1 MNTPKWSRIAVH
13 LLFAVFGVCI
23 STWAVHI
30 PTVQQRT
37 GVSAGTLGTLLL
49 LLGAGALSGMQFC
62 GPLINRWGAARI
74 AFIGALGM
82 SLTLALPLNAP
93 TAPLLAGSLFVFGV
107 ATGITDVAMNAR
119 AVTVEQE
126 VGRPI
131 MSAFHAVFSVGSV
144 VGSLVGAATLATG
157 WGMPSTAAV
166 MCGSCVL
173 AMIVVTPNLLAAKV
187 DSTASV
193 AEPAAPVKPGQSEP
207 PSKRRR
213 LVLLGALAFLL
224 LLTEGSA
231 MDWSSLH
238 AQEHLGVSKAFGA
251 LAFAAFV
258 TAMTVG
264 RFTADRIT
272 ARKGPVWVVRYGGAV
287 AAIGLAIVVASP
299 TLPVTMVGWVVFG
312 LGLSGTLPQVFSAAG
327 NVEGATGT
335 DFSRVVG
342 CGYVA
347 LLGGP
352 AVIGWLAE
360 LTSLNLAL
368 LLPLV
373 AAAAAALGAG
383 AVAGREARPDTAE
396 AHGESLQPSPR
407 GH

>member
-1 MNTPKWSRIAVH
+1 VTNPKWSRAAVF

-30 PTVQQRT
+30 PSVQERT
-37 GVSAGTLGTLLL
+37 GVSAGTLGTMLLL
-49 LLGAGALSGMQFC
+49 HGAGALLGMQGC
-62 GPLINRWGAARI
+62 GPLINRWGGARV
-74 AFIGALGM
+74 ALVGAVAM
-82 SLTLALPLNAP
+82 SSTLALPLSAP
-93 TAPLLAGSLFVFGV
+93 STAMLAGGLIVFGV

-126 VGRPI
+126 AGKPI
-131 MSAFHAVFSVGSV
+131 MSAFHAMFSVGSV
-144 VGSLVGAATLATG
+144 FGSLIGAATLAAG
-157 WGMPSTAAV
+157 WGMPSTTTV
-166 MCGSCVL
+166 MCGSCLL
-173 AMIVVTPNLLAAKV
+173 ASVVIAPNLLAV
-187 DSTASV
+187 TADPTLAPI
-193 AEPAAPVKPGQSEP
+193 AEPEAVVKPEHYAP
-207 PSKRRR
+207 PSKRRS

-264 RFTADRIT
+264 RFTADRVT

-287 AAIGLAIVVASP
+287 AAVGLAIVIASP
-299 TLPVTMVGWVVFG
+299 ALPLTVVGWVVFG

-327 NVEGATGT
+327 NVAGATGT

-347 LLGGP
+347 LLAGP
-352 AVIGWLAE
+352 AVIGWLSE
-360 LTSLNLAL
+360 FTSLNLAL
-368 LLPLV
+368 LLPMVAV
-373 AAAAAALGAG
+373 AAAGLGAG
-383 AVAGREARPDTAE
+383 AVAGRESQRGTVDVQSASPE
-396 AHGESLQPSPR
+396 PSTR
-407 GH
+407 A